1 MTRVLITGSEGFIG
15 KKAVERF
22 RNDGHDVSTLDVLGS
37 GHQHFLVDL
46 ACGDLKKIFE
56 ACRPELVI
64 HAAAQTDVS
73 RSFDDPRRD
82 FESNVLGTIN
92 LLLASRKVESF
103 IYLHSG
109 GAVYDSSANLPL
121 TENSV
126 ECPVSPY
133 GASKRAAED
142 LVRII
147 CERHSISWTSL
158 ALSNVYGSV
167 RENPKGV
174 IYQFWRNL
182 MSNQACEINGPDVT
196 RDFVYVEDVVEA
208 IVLAS
213 SAKLNTRLNIS
224 SGKEISLIEL
234 YSLICEEMGKEDKP
248 ILLEERK
255 GDVTRSCLSNARAK
269 SLMNW
274 TPKTSLTQGLNM
286 SLWPES
292 R

>member
-1 MTRVLITGSEGFIG
+1 VSRILVTGSEGFIG

-22 RNDGHDVSTLDVLGS
+22 REDGHDVFTLDILGS
-37 GHQHFLVDL
+37 GNQHFVVDL
-46 ACGDLKKIFE
+46 IGDDLQRLFE
-56 ACRPELVI
+56 ECRPELVI
-64 HAAAQTDVS
+64 HTAAQTDVS
-73 RSFDDPRRD
+73 KSFEDPLRD
-82 FESNVLGTIN
+82 FQINVLGTLN
-92 LLLASRKVESF
+92 LLLACQKIETFV
-103 IYLHSG
+103 YLHSG

-121 TENSV
+121 TEESN
-126 ECPVSPY
+126 EFPISPY

-147 CERHSISWTSL
+147 CEKYSISWTSL
-158 ALSNVYGSV
+158 ALSNVYGNVS
-167 RENPKGV
+167 ENPKGV
-174 IYQFWRNL
+174 VYQFWRNL
-182 MSNQACEINGPDVT
+182 KSNKVCEINGPNVT

-224 SGKEISLIEL
+224 SGQEISLIEL
-234 YSLICEEMGKEDKP
+234 YDLICKVMGMGGAP

-269 SLMNW
+269 SLLNW
-274 TPKTSLTQGLNM
+274 MPKTSLSQGLSK
-286 SLWPES
+286 SLRPES

>member
-1 MTRVLITGSEGFIG
+1 MARVLVTGSEGFIG
-15 KKAVERF
+15 KKTVERF
-22 RNDGHDVSTLDVLGS
+22 RKDGHDVFTLDVLGS
-37 GHQHFLVDL
+37 ENQHFLIDL
-46 ACGDLKKIFE
+46 VTDNLKSVFDT
-56 ACRPELVI
+56 CRPELVI
-64 HAAAQTDVS
+64 HTAAQTDVS
-73 RSFDDPRRD
+73 RSFDDPRQD
-82 FESNVLGTIN
+82 FEINVLGTIN
-92 LLLASRKVESF
+92 LLQAGQEIKNF

-109 GAVYDSSANLPL
+109 GAVYNSNANLPL
-121 TENSV
+121 TENSD
-126 ECPVSPY
+126 ELPVSPY

-147 CERHSISWTSL
+147 CEKHSISWTSL

-182 MSNQACEINGPDVT
+182 MLNQVCEINGPDVT

-213 SAKLNTRLNIS
+213 NANLNTRLNIS

-234 YSLICEEMGKEDKP
+234 YSLICEEMGKKNKP
-248 ILLEERK
+248 IFLEERN

-269 SLMNW
+269 SLLNW
-274 TPKTSLTQGLNM
+274 SPKTSLIQGLKL
-286 SLWPES
+286 SLCPES